1 MDKELFR
8 NGSGYADPTA
18 YKAFMNIERDEKM
31 DFKRGEIFEYKEV
44 NKGIYRK
51 AVILSADFRAN
62 DRWQSILLLN
72 EEPKGK
78 ISVPI
83 VCEGMMYADCSTVSF
98 GKVEKFGNFIRKA
111 TQAEMAQ
118 IDEGVAKC
126 LGLEQKVVKELIA
139 EVTPP
144 PVMLKVEEEPTVEV
158 VSEELATAKAEA
170 KIYKDLYEKLLAK
183 VMG

>member
-31 DFKRGEIFEYKEV
+31 DFERGEIYEYEETK
-44 NKGIYRK
+44 KGTHKK
-51 AVILSADFRAN
+51 ALILSADFKKN
-62 DRWQSILLLN
+62 NRWQNVLFLN
-72 EEPKGK
+72 EEPKGQ
-78 ISVPI
+78 INVPI
-83 VCEGMMYADCSTVSF
+83 ACEGLMYADCGFVSLAISENF
-98 GKVEKFGNFIRKA
+98 GRFIRKA
-111 TQAEMAQ
+111 REEEMAQ

-126 LGLEQKVVKELIA
+126 LGLEQKVAKEFID
-139 EVTPP
+139 EVTLQAMVLPT
-144 PVMLKVEEEPTVEV
+144 EEP
-158 VSEELATAKAEA
+158 SEELATAKAEA